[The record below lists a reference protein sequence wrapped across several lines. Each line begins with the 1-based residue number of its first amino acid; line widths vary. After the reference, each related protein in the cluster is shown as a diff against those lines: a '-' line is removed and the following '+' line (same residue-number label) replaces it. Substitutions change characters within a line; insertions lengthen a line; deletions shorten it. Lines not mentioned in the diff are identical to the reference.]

1 MQEEQAFSH
10 VKFGQ
15 ARELIL
21 LSRVDIPEEY
31 RETFGFWYE
40 ELASPDDRHRREGRP
55 AQFPLTPWRRF
66 TDIRGTV
73 AHLFEDQLQCARDD
87 YRLEDWS

>member
-1 MQEEQAFSH
+1 MQGEQAFSH

-21 LSRVDIPEEY
+21 LSGVDIPKEY

-40 ELASPDDRHRREGRP
+40 ELASPDYRSEGRP

-66 TDIRGTV
+66 TDI
-73 AHLFEDQLQCARDD
+73 
-87 YRLEDWS
+87 